1 MTRPERVDALLAELD
16 QLRQRV
22 YLLQAGGALP
32 AGLRDA
38 KADLAAAQA
47 RLLDIL

>member
-1 MTRPERVDALLAELD
+1 VTRRERVDALLAELE

-22 YLLQAGGALP
+22 YLLQAGGVLP

-38 KADLAAAQA
+38 KADLAAAQE
-47 RLLDIL
+47 RLLGIL

>member
-1 MTRPERVDALLAELD
+1 MTRREPVDALLAELD
-16 QLRQRV
+16 QLRRRV

-38 KADLAAAQA
+38 KADLAAAQE
-47 RLLDIL
+47 RLLSIL

>member
-1 MTRPERVDALLAELD
+1 VTRRERVDALLAELE

-38 KADLAAAQA
+38 TADLAAARE
-47 RLLDIL
+47 RLLSIL

>member
-1 MTRPERVDALLAELD
+1 MTRRQRVDELLAELD
-16 QLRQRV
+16 RIRQRL

-32 AGLRDA
+32 GGLRDA